1 MSRPD
6 GNAGRDA
13 LKFGELVAVRRTTTP
28 SQAGAAASKSTSQHL
43 KV

>member
-6 GNAGRDA
+6 GNTGREA
-13 LKFGELVAVRRTTTP
+13 LKFGELVAAIPHDNAEP
-28 SQAGAAASKSTSQHL
+28 SGYGATKFDATNP

>member
-6 GNAGRDA
+6 GNTGRDA
-13 LKFGELVAVRRTTTP
+13 LKVGELVALAHDNAEP
-28 SQAGAAASKSTSQHL
+28 SCTVATGTMQ

>member
-13 LKFGELVAVRRTTTP
+13 LKVGELVAFVHDNAEPSSFASRRT
-28 SQAGAAASKSTSQHL
+28 
-43 KV
+43 